1 MMGECKFVR
10 DRFLQYEEG
19 LLLNRER
26 ELVQRHLAACPVCKS
41 MIDDMRAVQA
51 TLNALPDVAPGEAYW
66 TGFASKLRRRLD
78 LGSQPEPRLL
88 RLPIKAVAAA
98 VMLIAVF
105 AAGFV
110 LGERRGPNEQEIS
123 AMVDARV
130 QAAMKQIPVPQTT
143 PVVQPAYLSRGGD
156 DDEHPIRRIRDM
168 VARYLKDRVPGA
180 DEDFVSEDMIRYF
193 VTKMSEKH
201 PLLQNKFKYVQVSDE
216 DQ

>member
-26 ELVQRHLAACPVCKS
+26 ELAQRHLAACPVCKS
-41 MIDDMRAVQA
+41 MIDDIRAVQA
-51 TLNALPDVAPGEAYW
+51 TLNALPDVAPGETYW

-88 RLPIKAVAAA
+88 RFPIKAVAAA

-123 AMVDARV
+123 ALVDARL
-130 QAAMKQIPVPQTT
+130 QAAMKQIPVPRT
-143 PVVQPAYLSRGGD
+143 PPLVQPAHPSRD
-156 DDEHPIRRIRDM
+156 ADERPIRRIRDM

-193 VTKMSEKH
+193 VARMSEKH
-201 PLLQNKFKYVQVSDE
+201 PLLQNKFKYVQVSNE
-216 DQ
+216 DR